1 MAKRRTR
8 KQKEKA
14 KHSFAVSWK
23 PSTLTSKPEAKKG
36 KSEPIVKGQT
46 TQAQKHKRDR
56 HIKKKSADRL
66 AKDEGLGT
74 IKRDLVKS
82 LIIASLILTLE
93 VVLYLA

>member
-14 KHSFAVSWK
+14 KHQFKVSWK
-23 PSTLTSKPEAKKG
+23 PEAKSTL
-36 KSEPIVKGQT
+36 SEPVVKGQT
-46 TQAQKHKRDR
+46 EVDKKAKKRKGTKR
-56 HIKKKSADRL
+56 KKAYY
-66 AKDEGLGT
+66 KDNSDNLGT

-82 LIIASLILTLE
+82 LIIASLILALE

>member
-14 KHSFAVSWK
+14 KHQFKVSWK
-23 PSTLTSKPEAKKG
+23 PEAN
-36 KSEPIVKGQT
+36 SASPEPIVKGQT
-46 TQAQKHKRDR
+46 TQAQKHKVDKRV
-56 HIKKKSADRL
+56 KMKSADRL

-74 IKRDLVKS
+74 IKRDLMKS
-82 LIIASLILTLE
+82 LIIASLILALE